1 MRKLVLALV
10 VGFVCLGA
18 SSTTPT
24 EIPAEAEP
32 VVASFEGQDLDL
44 AATWGEANACYQD
57 ELGTRCYRT
66 EAEMDASES
75 VGARTLDGVLANCS
89 TTLRLYRGTNYGGGV
104 LALSQ
109 RGTGI
114 ALSTY
119 GFNNDTSSFRVGACS
134 AIFYDGGVGS
144 TQYPGGTAAGVSS
157 AFMVSG
163 WDNRVST
170 VYIQ

>member
-1 MRKLVLALV
+1 MRAILLVTA
-10 VGFVCLGA
+10 FVCVGA
-18 SSTTPT
+18 AGNL
-24 EIPAEAEP
+24 PADAQAELDS
-32 VVASFEGQDLDL
+32 VVASFEGHDLRL
-44 AATWGEANACYQD
+44 AEDWGDAGACYQD
-57 ELGTRCYRT
+57 AVDTRCYRT
-66 EAEMDASES
+66 EAEMDATES
-75 VGARTLDGVLANCS
+75 VVRRTQAAPLASCS
-89 TTLRLYRGTNYGGGV
+89 TTLRLYRSTNYGGGV

-114 ALSTY
+114 ALSTF
-119 GFNNDTSSFRVGACS
+119 GFNNDTSSFRIGACS

-144 TQYPGGTAAGVSS
+144 TQYSGGTAAGVWS